1 MIGGLVDG
9 SIPDYQLSAWA
20 MAILCRGMNATETA
34 CLTDA
39 MLESG
44 QRLVRVSERPRVDK
58 HSTGGLGDKVSL
70 VLAPLLACFEVDVP
84 MLSGRGLGITGG
96 TLDKLE
102 SYQGFNCDLT
112 RSQIDDQ
119 LRNIGCVITGT
130 TPDIAPADRKLYS
143 LRDVTGTVPSIALIT
158 SSIMSKKLSESL
170 DALILDVK
178 FGSGAFMRD
187 METARRLADSLC
199 ATGARMGVTT
209 RAILSDMNQPLGRM
223 VGNACEANESV
234 QLLQN
239 LGPDDLK
246 ELTLRLA
253 AELLVAVGRWDS
265 LDVATGE
272 LQAAL
277 ADGRGFLRYQ
287 QMIAMQG
294 GKFVE
299 QLPLAS
305 ASILESPFDGWIGSM
320 DGQLIGQ
327 AVVGLGGGRQQL
339 HDQVDHTVGLEMLV
353 RIGQRVERSQPIVRI
368 FSRHPS
374 AVEEAKRTLLQ
385 AISVIDQPTPA
396 PRLIYE

>member
-327 AVVGLGGGRQQL
+327 AVVGLGGGRQQM